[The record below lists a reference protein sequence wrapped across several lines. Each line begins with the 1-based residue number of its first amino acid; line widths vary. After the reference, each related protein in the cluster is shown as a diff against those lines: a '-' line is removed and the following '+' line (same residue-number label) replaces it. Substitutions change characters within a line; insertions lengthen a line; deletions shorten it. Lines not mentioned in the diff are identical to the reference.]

1 MSRGRNNEVT
11 KRRSGNNKERTR
23 VDGNKK
29 SRTPS
34 YTREQKPS
42 SVKDFQMQTEEV
54 EKDHTQ
60 VLQYD
65 IRMV

>member
-1 MSRGRNNEVT
+1 MPRGRNNKVT
-11 KRRSGNNKERTR
+11 KRIGNKEKRTR

-54 EKDHTQ
+54 EKDHTH

-65 IRMV
+65 NRMV